1 MNYEIEQLKQK
12 ISYYRKLGYV
22 VKALVLQKK
31 LDSLKISK

>member
-12 ISYYRKLGYV
+12 ISYYRKLGHI
-22 VKALVLQKK
+22 VKALALQKK